1 MTPGSAPARSK
12 LTHDRHLLYLALS
25 AGLPGSFIALVM
37 LWFGDHTPKVQ
48 WTLTTLIVSLWLGF
62 AFSVR
67 RNAVLPLQTLSN
79 LIAAL
84 REGDFSIRA
93 RGGRRDDPLGE
104 AMTEVNALSEMLRE
118 QRLGSIEATAFLSK
132 VMGEIDVAIFAFDGE
147 RKLRLVNG
155 VGERLLGRSAERL
168 IGRDADELGL
178 DSCLEG
184 ETPRLLSFAFPG
196 GAGRWE
202 LRASTFRER
211 GLPHQLVVLSDLS
224 RALRAEERQAW
235 QRLIRVIGHELNN
248 SLAPIRSLAGSL
260 ESLVARAAKDH
271 ESDEDMRRGLAII
284 GARAD
289 SLARFMDAYARL
301 AKLPPPLLQAT
312 EIGGLVRR
320 VVALETRLAIDLAP
334 GPVLP
339 IQADP
344 DQLEQLLIN
353 LFKNAVEAALETG
366 GGVRAGWTKLPA
378 PRDGASPPFLEIWI
392 DDDGPGLSNTANLFV
407 PFFTTKPGGSGIG
420 LVLCR
425 QIAEAHGGSIVLEN
439 RRGAGGCTARL
450 RLRV

>member
-12 LTHDRHLLYLALS
+12 LTHDRHLLYLALA
-25 AGLPGSFIALVM
+25 AGLPGSLVALVM

-48 WTLTTLIVSLWLGF
+48 WTLTTVILSLWLGF

-93 RGGRRDDPLGE
+93 RGGRREDPLGE

-168 IGRDADELGL
+168 IGRDASDLGL
-178 DSCLEG
+178 ASCLEG

-202 LRASTFRER
+202 LRTSTFRER
-211 GLPHQLVVLSDLS
+211 GLPHELVVLSDLS

-248 SLAPIRSLAGSL
+248 SLAPIRSL
-260 ESLVARAAKDH
+260 
-271 ESDEDMRRGLAII
+271 
-284 GARAD
+284 
-289 SLARFMDAYARL
+289 
-301 AKLPPPLLQAT
+301 
-312 EIGGLVRR
+312 
-320 VVALETRLAIDLAP
+320 
-334 GPVLP
+334 
-339 IQADP
+339 
-344 DQLEQLLIN
+344 
-353 LFKNAVEAALETG
+353 
-366 GGVRAGWTKLPA
+366 
-378 PRDGASPPFLEIWI
+378 
-392 DDDGPGLSNTANLFV
+392 
-407 PFFTTKPGGSGIG
+407 
-420 LVLCR
+420 
-425 QIAEAHGGSIVLEN
+425 
-439 RRGAGGCTARL
+439 
-450 RLRV
+450 